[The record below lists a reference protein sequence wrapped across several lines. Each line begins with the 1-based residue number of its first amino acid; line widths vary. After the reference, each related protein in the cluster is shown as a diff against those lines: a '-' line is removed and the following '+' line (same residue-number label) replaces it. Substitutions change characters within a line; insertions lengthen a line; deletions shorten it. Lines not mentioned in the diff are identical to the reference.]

1 MMRIN
6 RRLLLRAAAAG
17 VVSGLTPARASDP
30 SIKIGILTDMSGTT
44 SAEAGM
50 GSVISAKLA
59 VEDFGGSV
67 LGRPIV
73 VLSADHQNKA
83 DTAVTIAREWFDV
96 EGVQFIGDLQNSA
109 AALAVQ
115 DLAREKQR
123 ISVVTSAVSSDLTGK
138 GCSPTG
144 FHWNVDSY
152 ALARAPVRALLQ
164 HGKDTWFFVTADY
177 AFGHAM
183 ERDATAEI
191 KKLGGKVLGSVHVPQ
206 GTMDFSSYILSAQAS
221 GAKVLALANAGQDA
235 IATIKQAAEFGLM
248 AGDQIVSALAFTI
261 ASTHALGLDIAQGL
275 WAAET
280 FYWDRDDAS
289 RDFSKKFFTK
299 AGTMPSQSHAAIYSA
314 VSHYLKS
321 VKAESSHDVA
331 KVATRMRAIPVSDFY
346 AADATLREDG
356 RLLCEV
362 LLLQAKKPHESRSAW
377 DIYHVREVIAPSN
390 AWRPLS
396 ETACPFLISRK

>member
-1 MMRIN
+1 MRIN

-17 VVSGLTPARASDP
+17 DVSGLTPAGASDP
-30 SIKIGILTDMSGTT
+30 SIKIGILTDMSGAT

-59 VEDFGGSV
+59 VEKFGGSV
-67 LGRPIV
+67 LGRPIS

-115 DLAREKQR
+115 DLAREKQL

-152 ALARAPVRALLQ
+152 ALARAPVRALLE
-164 HGKDTWFFVTADY
+164 HGKDTWFFITADY
-177 AFGHAM
+177 AFAHAM
-183 ERDATAEI
+183 ERDATEEI
-191 KKLGGKVLGSVHVPQ
+191 KRLGGKVLGSVHVPQ
-206 GTMDFSSYILSAQAS
+206 GTMDFSSYLLSAQAS
-221 GAKVLALANAGQDA
+221 GAQVLALANAGQDA
-235 IATIKQAAEFGLM
+235 IATIKQAAEYGLM
-248 AGDQIVSALAFTI
+248 AGNQIVSALAFTI

-289 RDFSKKFFTK
+289 RDFSRKFFTK
-299 AGTMPSQSHAAIYSA
+299 VGTTPSQSHAAIYSA
-314 VSHYLKS
+314 ISHYLKS
-321 VKAESSHDVA
+321 VKAESSHDGA
-331 KVATRMRAIPVSDFY
+331 KVATRMRASPVSDFY
-346 AADATLREDG
+346 AADAMLREDG
-356 RLLCEV
+356 RLLCKV
-362 LLLQAKKPHESRSAW
+362 LLLQAKKPYESRSAW

>member
-1 MMRIN
+1 
-6 RRLLLRAAAAG
+6 
-17 VVSGLTPARASDP
+17 
-30 SIKIGILTDMSGTT
+30 MSGTT

-50 GSVISAKLA
+50 GSVLSAKLA
-59 VEDFGGSV
+59 VEEFGNSA

-96 EGVQFIGDLQNSA
+96 EGVHFVGDLQNSA
-109 AALAVQ
+109 VALAVQ
-115 DLAREKQR
+115 DMAREKQR

-144 FHWNVDSY
+144 FHWNIDSY

-164 HGKDTWFFVTADY
+164 QGKDTWFFITADY

-191 KKLGGKVLGSVHVPQ
+191 MKLGGKVLGSVHVPQ
-206 GTMDFSSYILSAQAS
+206 GTMDFSSYILSAKAS
-221 GAKVLALANAGQDA
+221 NARVLALANAGQDA

-248 AGDQIVSALAFTI
+248 SGDQVVSALALTI
-261 ASTHALGLDIAQGL
+261 ASTHALGLDTAQGL

-280 FYWDRDDAS
+280 FYWDRDDVS
-289 RDFSKKFFTK
+289 RAFSKKFFAK
-299 AGTMPSQSHAAIYSA
+299 AGTMPSQGHAAIYSA
-314 VSHYLKS
+314 VFHYLKS
-321 VKAESSHDVA
+321 VTAESSYDGT
-331 KVATRMRAIPVSDFY
+331 KVATRMREIPVNDFY
-346 AADATLREDG
+346 TADATLREDG

-362 LLLQAKKPHESRSAW
+362 LLLQAKKPSESRSAW
-377 DIYHVREVIAPSN
+377 DTYHVREVIAPRD
-390 AWRPLS
+390 AWRPLPD
-396 ETACPFLISRK
+396 TACPFLINRR